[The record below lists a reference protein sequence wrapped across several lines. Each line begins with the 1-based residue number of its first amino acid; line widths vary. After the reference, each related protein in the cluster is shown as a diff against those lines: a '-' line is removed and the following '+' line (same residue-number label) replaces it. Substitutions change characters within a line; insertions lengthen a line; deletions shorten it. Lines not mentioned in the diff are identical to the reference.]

1 MRGVKELERE
11 LNGKVLSQ
19 GLGRKVSQGKRRQ
32 RAGDVPKIASSLGRG
47 THLEP

>member
-11 LNGKVLSQ
+11 LHGKVISQ
-19 GLGRKVSQGKRRQ
+19 GLRRSISRGKRRQ
-32 RAGDVPKIASSLGRG
+32 RAGDVPKIARSLGRG